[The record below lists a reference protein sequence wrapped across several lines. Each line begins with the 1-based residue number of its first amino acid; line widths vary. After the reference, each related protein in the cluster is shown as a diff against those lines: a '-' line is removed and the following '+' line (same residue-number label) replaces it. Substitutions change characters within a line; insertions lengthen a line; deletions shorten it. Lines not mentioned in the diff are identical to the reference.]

1 MQLLFL
7 FLQHQVAIKSLS
19 KERMENGISDFL
31 KEASMMHG
39 IETDHIVRMY
49 GVVFDRDSLMLVSTM
64 NLQTTVVYHVL
75 FHHSSHIFS
84 RQ

>member
-1 MQLLFL
+1 MQLLFS

-49 GVVFDRDSLMLVSTM
+49 GVVFDRDSLMLVST
-64 NLQTTVVYHVL
+64 
-75 FHHSSHIFS
+75 
-84 RQ
+84 